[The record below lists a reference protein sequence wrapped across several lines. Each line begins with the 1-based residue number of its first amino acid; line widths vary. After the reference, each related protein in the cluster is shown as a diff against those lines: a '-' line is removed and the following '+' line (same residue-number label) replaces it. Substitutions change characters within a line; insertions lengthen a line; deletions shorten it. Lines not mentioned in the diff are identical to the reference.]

1 MIAIKNVKTKD
12 FAQASFRQSGMV
24 NFAMTYNGKQNAHFS
39 TAGRPPEI
47 ENSCF
52 KNLTSGNVG

>member
-1 MIAIKNVKTKD
+1 MIAIKNVKIKE

-24 NFAMTYNGKQNAHFS
+24 NFAMTYKGKQNAHFS

-47 ENSCF
+47 ENSINSC
-52 KNLTSGNVG
+52 